1 MSPLIPGTVC
11 TQIGQANLPATK
23 PVASSIRPITALLA
37 NLGKSNSKLCP
48 FSTPFDEKLSQHVN
62 SYFSKQAEI
71 YRGCGLPGEPSCEN
85 LEKKANFHRK
95 KIYALSQERN
105 DYLRKIGPIPIS
117 CFVTLKEIRENFGSI
132 SKITDKYYES

>member
-71 YRGCGLPGEPSCEN
+71 YRGCGLPGEPSCESI
-85 LEKKANFHRK
+85 EREENFHKK
-95 KIYALSQERN
+95 KIFSLK
-105 DYLRKIGPIPIS
+105 KII
-117 CFVTLKEIRENFGSI
+117 LKM
-132 SKITDKYYES
+132 

>member
-23 PVASSIRPITALLA
+23 PVASSIRPGYIMIMAH
-37 NLGKSNSKLCP
+37 SP
-48 FSTPFDEKLSQHVN
+48 TPFDEKLSQHVN